1 MKTNTTVSSDLAAEK
16 VESENLIDLTYL
28 NDFAD
33 GDADFIE
40 QMVHIFIQNS
50 PIKKIILEANQAD
63 DIQNLKVK
71 CIN

>member
-16 VESENLIDLTYL
+16 VELKKLIDLHI

-40 QMVHIFIQNS
+40 QMVHIFIQTH
-50 PIKKIILEANQAD
+50 PFQKI
-63 DIQNLKVK
+63 
-71 CIN
+71 